1 MRSTTTTARRRT
13 CAAKPAA
20 LRPLLAAPCS
30 HCCAACRGS
39 GAGARPRRQERG
51 DALAAPRRRHGRA
64 VAGRVRAEEGE
75 GPQREGQ
82 SCATVP
88 LVGRREPDRATVSA
102 GGKTALIWACGP
114 TGHPQSAA
122 IVKLLLESGADINA
136 PDASEC
142 LPGPTRRSSCASD
155 DVCLL
160 TAAGCLGQ
168 MGGLRCTTSLTTG
181 GWMSYT
187 YSSTRARTSTSRA
200 PSVSAHRSPALRSL
214 CTEAGRWA
222 QGATLRCGWRR
233 TRTTPGWWRC
243 CWRRAPTRTC

>member
-1 MRSTTTTARRRT
+1 MRNAAAIAWLAAATHAQHHNNGEETDVRRQASCT
-13 CAAKPAA
+13 S
-20 LRPLLAAPCS
+20 PLLAAPCS

-75 GPQREGQ
+75 GPEREGQ
-82 SCATVP
+82 SCATLPRP
-88 LVGRREPDRATVSA
+88 LRRSARRAQPERATVAA

-142 LPGPTRRSSCASD
+142 LPGPTRRGSFR
-155 DVCLL
+155 VCLL
-160 TAAGCLGQ
+160 MAAGCLGQ

-200 PSVSAHRSPALRSL
+200 PSVRAHRPPALMRRL
-214 CTEAGRWA
+214 F
-222 QGATLRCGWRR
+222 ATGS
-233 TRTTPGWWRC
+233 
-243 CWRRAPTRTC
+243 